1 MRRWNNVYLKGER
14 NEVFVSVVEDVL
26 SLSGMLK
33 TWIIRYLHGV
43 WVVDKQNYLMLWE
56 IGRGH
61 MISMVK
67 NNDGNEKRGEDDD

>member
-56 IGRGH
+56 IGRGL

>member
-14 NEVFVSVVEDVL
+14 NEVFVLVVEDVL

-33 TWIIRYLHGV
+33 TWIIRYLHEV

-56 IGRGH
+56 IGRGL